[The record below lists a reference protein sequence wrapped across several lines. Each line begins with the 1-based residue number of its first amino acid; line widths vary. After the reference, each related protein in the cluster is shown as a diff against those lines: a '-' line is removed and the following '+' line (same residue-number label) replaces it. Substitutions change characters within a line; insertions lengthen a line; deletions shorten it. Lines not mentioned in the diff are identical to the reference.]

1 MSEVWAAEQVA
12 ELVRMRHEGM
22 PQRQIAEVLG
32 VTRSAVSG
40 RLIRMGLK
48 RERSGAPDQGKGWA
62 GEARKEKARE
72 YSRQKAREQRAIRRV
87 SEPCDPRPT
96 ASKPREAVEFDL
108 TPLAGSSPRP
118 YTRRLSGECT
128 WPVIAEG
135 AETHSCCLPIHRGSF
150 CEQHARRG
158 YYEARK

>member
-1 MSEVWAAEQVA
+1 MSAVWTAEQVA
-12 ELVRMRHEGM
+12 KLTRMRAEGLT
-22 PQRQIAEVLG
+22 QVQIAEALG

-40 RLIRMGLK
+40 RLVRMGLK
-48 RERSGAPDQGKGWA
+48 QEKRGPPDQGKGWA
-62 GEARKEKARE
+62 GEARKAKARE
-72 YSRQKAREQRAIRRV
+72 YSRQKAREHRAFRRV

-96 ASKPREAVEFDL
+96 ASKPREIVEFDL
-108 TPLAGSSPRP
+108 KPLVGSSPRP

-128 WPVIAEG
+128 WPVIADG
-135 AETHSCCLPIHRGSF
+135 AETHSCCLPVHRGSF

>member
-12 ELVRMRHEGM
+12 ELVRMHHEGM

-48 RERSGAPDQGKGWA
+48 RERSGAPDRGKGWA
-62 GEARKEKARE
+62 GDGREEKQRE
-72 YSRQKAREQRAIRRV
+72 YSREKAREQRAMRRL
-87 SEPCDPRPT
+87 SDSYAPKPAR
-96 ASKPREAVEFDL
+96 PREIVEFDL

-118 YTRRLSGECT
+118 FTRRLSGECT
-128 WPVIAEG
+128 WPVIADG